1 MQAMTL
7 HTGEPIFIV
16 TEEFIKE
23 EDMRMYERLDR
34 LRGEVERLKKKVEDD
49 KNRLKAAEQRL
60 KNAENAQIIADVGA
74 LNLSPEQLAQFLQM
88 VQQGETGRVSN
99 VQEQEPDEIEEDDDY
114 LEEKENDYE

>member
-1 MQAMTL
+1 
-7 HTGEPIFIV
+7 
-16 TEEFIKE
+16 
-23 EDMRMYERLDR
+23 MYERLDR

-99 VQEQEPDEIEEDDDY
+99 VPEQKPDEIEEDDDY

>member
-7 HTGEPIFIV
+7 HIGEPIFIV

-88 VQQGETGRVSN
+88 VQQGENGKVSTEP
-99 VQEQEPDEIEEDDDY
+99 EQDPAEIEEDDY
-114 LEEKENDYE
+114 LEEEENDYE

>member
-1 MQAMTL
+1 
-7 HTGEPIFIV
+7 
-16 TEEFIKE
+16 
-23 EDMRMYERLDR
+23 MYERLDR

-88 VQQGETGRVSN
+88 VQQGETRNVTT
-99 VQEQEPDEIEEDDDY
+99 VQEQEIPEIEKDDDY

>member
-1 MQAMTL
+1 
-7 HTGEPIFIV
+7 
-16 TEEFIKE
+16 
-23 EDMRMYERLDR
+23 MYERLDR

-88 VQQGETGRVSN
+88 VQQGETGRGSN
-99 VQEQEPDEIEEDDDY
+99 VPEQEPDEIEEDDDY